1 MAVWT
6 IEIVNGGARARS
18 YALLPA
24 PPDVTLDGA
33 PVAVWPSV
41 CAPFDYVEPNE
52 PRTTTF
58 SEAVQA
64 LIAFPAKVEVD
75 RVIKGP
81 FTAPVN
87 PLARD
92 LVTITHMDDHG
103 GVRDFA
109 HDLASGAAEP
119 GHFAIRTKADFPGG
133 DGPEVDGVVLGM
145 TKQIDSNEP
154 VPAAVFTARPHVT
167 YQIRP
172 RPVFHLVEG
181 RYVRGKV
188 LDLSARG
195 GAVIDFTGRERAK
208 ATVVHAADGGFS
220 VSYEAI

>member
-6 IEIVNGGARARS
+6 IEIVNAGGKVRS

-33 PVAVWPSV
+33 SVAVWPAV
-41 CAPFDYVEPNE
+41 CAPFDYVEPNA
-52 PRTTTF
+52 PRAATF

-64 LIAFPAKVEVD
+64 LFAFPAKVEVE
-75 RVIKGP
+75 RVIKAA

-92 LVTITHMDDHG
+92 LVTITHMDHEG
-103 GVRDFA
+103 PSRGFA
-109 HDLASGAAEP
+109 EKLTAGAAEP
-119 GHFAIRTKADFPGG
+119 GHFAIDTKADFPEG
-133 DGPEVDGVVLGM
+133 DGVVLGL

-154 VPAAVFTARPHVT
+154 VPAAVFDARPHVT

-172 RPVFHLVEG
+172 RPVFHLIEG
-181 RYVRGKV
+181 RFVRGKV
-188 LDLSARG
+188 LDLSTRP
-195 GAVIDFTGRERAK
+195 GAIIDFTGRERAK
-208 ATVVHAADGGFS
+208 ATVVQAADGGFS
-220 VSYEAI
+220 VTYEAI

>member
-6 IEIVNGGARARS
+6 IEIVNGGDAVRS
-18 YALLPA
+18 YGLLPA
-24 PPDVTLDGA
+24 PPDVTQDGA
-33 PVAVWPSV
+33 PVAALPAV
-41 CAPFDYVEPNE
+41 CAAFDYVEPGA

-64 LIAFPAKVEVD
+64 LVDFPAVVQVD
-75 RVIKGP
+75 RVIKGL
-81 FTAPVN
+81 FAVPVN

-92 LVTITHMDDHG
+92 LVTITHMDDQG
-103 GVRDFA
+103 GSRGFA
-109 HDLASGAAEP
+109 EELTSGAAEP
-119 GHFAIRTKADFPGG
+119 GHFAIRTKADFPNG
-133 DGPEVDGVVLGM
+133 DGVVLGM

-154 VPAAVFTARPHVT
+154 VPAAVFAARPQVT

-172 RPVFHLVEG
+172 RPVFHLIEG

-188 LDLSARG
+188 LDLSARA

-208 ATVVHAADGGFS
+208 ATVLQAADGGFS
-220 VSYEAI
+220 VTYGAI